1 MLVLQ
6 DREKRDASQAL
17 ALLTVLLSPN
27 KEAGLLLDQ
36 AETKNGWTSHKM
48 NNMLNRTA
56 AGEEV
61 RHNQKQ
67 GGSIPDILSD
77 AVAVTAAEKTVTTM
91 RILLANGRTL
101 TIPLTEAD

>member
-17 ALLTVLLSPN
+17 ALLTVVLTPN
-27 KEAGLLLDQ
+27 KEAGILLDQ
-36 AETKNGWTSHKM
+36 AETENDWTSRNM
-48 NNMLNRTA
+48 NMLNRSA

-61 RHNQKQ
+61 RHNHKQ

-77 AVAVTAAEKTVTTM
+77 AVAVTAAEK
-91 RILLANGRTL
+91 LS
-101 TIPLTEAD
+101 PQ